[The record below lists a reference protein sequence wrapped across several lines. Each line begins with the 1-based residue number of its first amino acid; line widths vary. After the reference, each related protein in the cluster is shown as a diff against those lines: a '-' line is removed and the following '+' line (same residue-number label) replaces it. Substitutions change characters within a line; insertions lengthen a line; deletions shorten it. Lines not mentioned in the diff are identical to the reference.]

1 MPPSGLRSM
10 ALRRQLLASFL
21 VEYSSEYGPAQ
32 LTVMPMPSFL
42 AYEVVSLTISMV
54 ISLTTR
60 STGTLDFRRPC
71 RRCLSKDTMAGFS
84 PATVS
89 RILND
94 DPSLSVK
101 EATRQKVLNA
111 SLELGYENVPR
122 YQRVTIPQ
130 DIALLDNAVLDKNL

>member
-42 AYEVVSLTISMV
+42 AYEVVSLTISMDPMLV

-60 STGTLDFRRPC
+60 STGT
-71 RRCLSKDTMAGFS
+71 
-84 PATVS
+84 
-89 RILND
+89 
-94 DPSLSVK
+94 
-101 EATRQKVLNA
+101 
-111 SLELGYENVPR
+111 
-122 YQRVTIPQ
+122 
-130 DIALLDNAVLDKNL
+130 